1 MTFRQTQPVKPR
13 TKLATSVTAPK
24 AGIAVAP
31 VKTITR
37 ADPFTLIAKY
47 TLPTKVA
54 APTQATMTQPT
65 QATRRSLKTKPQKA
79 RVKRITPV
87 LDVNVPNPMTELASN
102 LKLSEIQQPNPDK
115 ITNPVLQPNQV
126 VKQLPGGTPVHTQLG
141 QFFAML
147 SGTINFGTADKERT
161 NWREPFS

>member
-1 MTFRQTQPVKPR
+1 MTFRQTQPVKPSPVL
-13 TKLATSVTAPK
+13 TTPVIAPE

-54 APTQATMTQPT
+54 APTQATTT

-79 RVKRITPV
+79 QVKRITPV

-115 ITNPVLQPNQV
+115 ITNPVLQPNQI
-126 VKQLPGGTPVHTQLG
+126 VKQLPGGNPAHTQLG